1 MSTTEESFYERG
13 SRLVVDEIVERV
25 GQEQR
30 TEAELRRLA
39 QTLRHTSLT
48 EAPDAAAAWAK
59 RSAELLGDPEQAPL
73 STVVQNKERLVA
85 SIGELLRPWE
95 ILDLPYMYEGVNE
108 SPGGGAT
115 GSIATAGLYAG
126 GLGFGGTLEP
136 AGSQEQWWI
145 HSWRNSCVF
154 PAAPYKGRLYYRFA
168 VDTECHIYR
177 APVYSGSLMEFVTIG
192 TTSDVASSPL
202 DQWNTWRTVG
212 WPVNE
217 SLPSANLHLGGTVPV
232 AGSIPVEAGKH
243 AALGF
248 IYGCIVSAAG
258 GYVQFL
264 WGNFGT
270 RRTVPASSTV
280 GYQDYDKVEFRFEPG
295 WWLDAIDRRV
305 QSAARV
311 LVK

>member
-1 MSTTEESFYERG
+1 MSTAGELSDERG
-13 SRLVVDEIVERV
+13 SRLVGDEIVERV
-25 GQEQR
+25 SKEQR
-30 TEAELRRLA
+30 AEAELRRLA
-39 QTLRHTSLT
+39 HTLREGRLKD
-48 EAPDAAAAWAK
+48 APDAADEWAK
-59 RSAELLGDPEQAPL
+59 RRGELLGGPDQDRL
-73 STVVQNKERLVA
+73 STVDQRMERLAA

-95 ILDLPYMYEGVNE
+95 ILDLPYMYEGINE

-136 AGSQEQWWI
+136 AGSHEQWWI
-145 HSWRNSCVF
+145 HNWRNSCVF

-168 VDTECHIYR
+168 VDTECHVYR
-177 APVYSGSLMEFVTIG
+177 APVYSGSIMEFVTIG

-202 DQWNTWRTVG
+202 DQWTTWQTVG

-217 SLPSANLHLGGTVPV
+217 SLPSTNLNLGGSVPV

-248 IYGCIVSAAG
+248 IYGCIISAAG
-258 GYVQFL
+258 GYVQLL
-264 WGNFGT
+264 WGNFGA
-270 RRTVPASSTV
+270 RRTLPASSTI

-295 WWLDAIDRRV
+295 W
-305 QSAARV
+305 
-311 LVK
+311 